1 MSYLPCELHCHSVH
15 SDGSFS
21 VAELLRRAYDDHLA
35 LIALTD
41 HNTVS
46 GHGEL
51 DDSITPAVPGIE
63 WTTFFGHMLVLGAR
77 DFVDWR
83 DAVPANIDDKIDQV
97 HAAGGLCGVAHPFQ
111 LGSPICTGGRWAF
124 DVQDWNRVDYLEVWH
139 DAFGPDNCENVPA
152 TELWK
157 SLLDKGYHLP
167 ITYGR
172 DWHRQSDRHFG
183 VTYLNMEEPT
193 AACALE
199 AIRAGRTV
207 VSFGAKFFF
216 WVHRW
221 GETYGIGDTLKRG
234 RVIFSFFTDL
244 HARRKLRHHSHYYQW
259 KQVCAGDGGH
269 RAPRPAD
276 PGAGTLV
283 HLRVVGYRWGR
294 KAGPGHHFSHLY
306 RIKWHRNGF
315 RYGASLLLVAQQAL
329 PLFVVR
335 QHVLH
340 QPVKGRGVVV
350 VANVAQLVHHHI
362 VYGCL
367 WILHQ
372 VERKADA
379 VPPVAGAKALF
390 CTCYLDP
397 GGGYAQNLA
406 VIGHPRRQL
415 RLGPA
420 AQRFHFRFR

>member
-1 MSYLPCELHCHSVH
+1 M
-15 SDGSFS
+15 
-21 VAELLRRAYDDHLA
+21 
-35 LIALTD
+35 
-41 HNTVS
+41 
-46 GHGEL
+46 
-51 DDSITPAVPGIE
+51 PGIE

-139 DAFGPDNCENVPA
+139 DAFGPDNGENVPA

-216 WVHRW
+216 RVHRW

-244 HARRKLRHHSHYYQW
+244 HARRKDESDEPVSYDTIRIITNGNKCVLETAVTERH
-259 KQVCAGDGGH
+259 A
-269 RAPRPAD
+269 RL
-276 PGAGTLV
+276 TLE
-283 HLRVVGYRWGR
+283 
-294 KAGPGHHFSHLY
+294 PGHWYICEL
-306 RIKWHRNGF
+306 W
-315 RYGASLLLVAQQAL
+315 GAVGGEKQAL
-329 PLFVVR
+329 AITSP
-335 QHVLH
+335 
-340 QPVKGRGVVV
+340 
-350 VANVAQLVHHHI
+350 I
-362 VYGCL
+362 YT
-367 WILHQ
+367 
-372 VERKADA
+372 E
-379 VPPVAGAKALF
+379 
-390 CTCYLDP
+390 
-397 GGGYAQNLA
+397 
-406 VIGHPRRQL
+406 
-415 RLGPA
+415 
-420 AQRFHFRFR
+420 

>member
-1 MSYLPCELHCHSVH
+1 MSYLPCELHCHSIH

-139 DAFGPDNCENVPA
+139 DAFGPDNGENVPA

-157 SLLDKGYHLP
+157 SLLDKAYHLP

-199 AIRAGRTV
+199 AIRAGRVTADGAV
-207 VSFGAKFFF
+207 LTRPEEKVDEGALIAVDGEALRGPSPKVGFMPQQDQLFPWRSIWDNVTLALAVRGENTPENQARVRSLLERYGLWAFRDKRPGQLSGGMRQRCALIRTLAADPRILLLDEPFSALDYQTRLSVSADIYRIIRQEGKTALL
-216 WVHRW
+216 VTHDIS
-221 GETYGIGDTLKRG
+221 EAISMSD
-234 RVIFSFFTDL
+234 RVAVL
-244 HARRKLRHHSHYYQW
+244 PR
-259 KQVCAGDGGH
+259 
-269 RAPRPAD
+269 RPA
-276 PGAGTLV
+276 GIKAV
-283 HLRVVGYRWGR
+283 HDMGPLRG
-294 KAGPGHHFSHLY
+294 
-306 RIKWHRNGF
+306 
-315 RYGASLLLVAQQAL
+315 L
-329 PLFVVR
+329 PPMERRDTPEFHTFFNAIWKELE
-335 QHVLH
+335 LH
-340 QPVKGRGVVV
+340 
-350 VANVAQLVHHHI
+350 
-362 VYGCL
+362 
-367 WILHQ
+367 
-372 VERKADA
+372 D
-379 VPPVAGAKALF
+379 
-390 CTCYLDP
+390 
-397 GGGYAQNLA
+397 
-406 VIGHPRRQL
+406 
-415 RLGPA
+415 
-420 AQRFHFRFR
+420 